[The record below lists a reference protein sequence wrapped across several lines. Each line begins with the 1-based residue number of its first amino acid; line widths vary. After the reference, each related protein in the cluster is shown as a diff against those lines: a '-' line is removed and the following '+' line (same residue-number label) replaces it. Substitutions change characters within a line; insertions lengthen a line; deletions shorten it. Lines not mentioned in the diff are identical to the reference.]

1 MKVNLL
7 SGSCAG
13 EDHRDIF
20 SMGDEEFFQFVDNH
34 PYPEIMGGI
43 LKKKIQKGTAKVKA
57 KVQKAVKKA
66 AAKYKTL
73 PKWAK
78 VVTGALAAPAVLGLA
93 PAAIGAVAPIV
104 APAAGL
110 ALTTAATAAPAALPL
125 LQAKKIS
132 QTIAKRRKAQL
143 AKQQATVKPVE
154 VVQSAPVQTA
164 VVPPAP
170 IYTPEPAYSPA
181 PSYNQQNSYEEQD
194 NVTSSNVQPEKKGIP
209 GWLLGAAAL
218 LPFFL

>member
-1 MKVNLL
+1 MKVNLM
-7 SGSCAG
+7 SGAYCG
-13 EDHRDIF
+13 DDIF
-20 SMGDEEFFQFVDNH
+20 SMGDEEFFEFVDNH

-43 LKKKIQKGTAKVKA
+43 LKKKIQKGTAKIKT

-93 PAAIGAVAPIV
+93 PAVIGAAAPIV
-104 APAAGL
+104 APAAGI
-110 ALTTAATAAPAALPL
+110 ATTTALSAAPAALPI
-125 LQAKKIS
+125 LQAKKMNQVI
-132 QTIAKRRKAQL
+132 QKKRKAQL
-143 AKQQATVKPVE
+143 AKQQAALKAVP
-154 VVQSAPVQTA
+154 VVQPEPVPVAAPLPAPV
-164 VVPPAP
+164 
-170 IYTPEPAYSPA
+170 YTPEPVYSPA
-181 PSYNQQNSYEEQD
+181 PAYNQSNDYQEQQE
-194 NVTSSNVQPEKKGIP
+194 NVTSSNAQPEKKGLP